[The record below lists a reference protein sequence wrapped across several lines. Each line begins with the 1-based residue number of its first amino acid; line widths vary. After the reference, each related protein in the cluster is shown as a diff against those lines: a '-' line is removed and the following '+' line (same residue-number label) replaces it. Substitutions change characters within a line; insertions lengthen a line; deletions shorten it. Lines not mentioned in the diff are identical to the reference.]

1 MLGTPLALGLLITRG
16 WKLRWFTLGG
26 KSHVDGAARAPALAV
41 VASPAPSDVKPDSSM
56 MPGYAARRLER
67 WKRLLLNDGLPPD
80 LYWCLPLP
88 ENLSTMSFN

>member
-41 VASPAPSDVKPDSSM
+41 VVLM
-56 MPGYAARRLER
+56 
-67 WKRLLLNDGLPPD
+67 
-80 LYWCLPLP
+80 
-88 ENLSTMSFN
+88 